1 MERPGGWYHVTSR
14 GNERQA
20 IYRDGRDRQHF
31 CELLGEVVAT
41 FGWRIHAYV
50 LMANHFHLLVETPE
64 TNLSRGM
71 QWLNVSYSV
80 WFNRRHNRSGHLF
93 QGRYKAIVVES
104 EAWGLELSRYLHLNP
119 VRVRRLGL
127 DKAARQRDE
136 VGLGERPDPAQVKE
150 RVEKLRDYRWTSY
163 RAYLGLV
170 PAPQWLTVDGLL
182 RQGLR
187 GKSGDGAEAYRS
199 YVESAIREGLAESP
213 WEKLTAQTLLGSA
226 RFVRKMREGL
236 TANPRE
242 QTGVRKLAERPG
254 LAPVIL
260 AVETVKGERWE
271 DFRDRYGD
279 SGRDLVLYLG
289 RRHSGLKLRE
299 LGQAAGS
306 LDYMAVSLAL
316 HRFGRRLRQDATLRA
331 TVAQCEKILA
341 KCKNV

>member
-1 MERPGGWYHVTSR
+1 
-14 GNERQA
+14 
-20 IYRDGRDRQHF
+20 
-31 CELLGEVVAT
+31 
-41 FGWRIHAYV
+41 
-50 LMANHFHLLVETPE
+50 
-64 TNLSRGM
+64 
-71 QWLNVSYSV
+71 
-80 WFNRRHNRSGHLF
+80 
-93 QGRYKAIVVES
+93 
-104 EAWGLELSRYLHLNP
+104 
-119 VRVRRLGL
+119 
-127 DKAARQRDE
+127 
-136 VGLGERPDPAQVKE
+136 
-150 RVEKLRDYRWTSY
+150 LRDYRWTSY